1 VPALAVLLVAA
12 AIQPTVAVVPQ
23 LEPSGGAV
31 GLVVPDAGPRTSEA
45 RARAALL
52 CGAVVNSL
60 RDRLATC
67 PRPLVR
73 LVDPSGARI
82 LIQLPQGGLQPNDRR
97 YPIVLRGAQGLLT
110 SDSTRIPGLVSIAD
124 VAQGRLRVV
133 PSADPAA
140 SLRRLDERIEENSRV
155 RTRAFLLVM
164 AILAVL
170 ALVAPRAAVAGFV
183 AVLAANLAL
192 GAAGV
197 SDFTAVLV
205 TIGLAAAVG
214 GPLLSRLPLVPLSL
228 AIVAAYLGALAVEGT
243 WVSLSPL
250 GPAQAGRFFGIT
262 NRVEALML
270 VPALV
275 GASLPATFLP
285 GAILA
290 VVTVAGSSFG
300 ADGGG
305 AVVLVVAYAVLAVG
319 LFGRRRAIPAAAAV
333 AGAAVLAIV
342 IGPSTHVTSA
352 GSGALPDR
360 VRLSWD
366 FLANDWRFAIGTA
379 AALGGL
385 AFLVW
390 RGSRRPLPLAL
401 VAAVATS
408 LIVNDAP
415 MEVALGGLVGYL
427 TLWRYDSPG

>member
-1 VPALAVLLVAA
+1 MPALAVLLVAA

-52 CGAVVNSL
+52 CGEVVNSL
-60 RDRLATC
+60 RGRVATC
-67 PRPLVR
+67 PRPLVQ

-82 LIQLPQGGLQPNDRR
+82 LVELPEGGSQANDRR

-124 VAQGRLRVV
+124 IAQGRLRVV
-133 PSADPAA
+133 PSSDPAA
-140 SLRRLDERIEENSRV
+140 ALQQLDERIEENSRV
-155 RTRAFLLVM
+155 RTWAFLLAM
-164 AILAVL
+164 AILATL

-197 SDFTAVLV
+197 SDFTSVML

-228 AIVAAYLGALAVEGT
+228 AIVAAYLGALAAEGT

-250 GPAQAGRFFGIT
+250 GPAQAGRFFGVT

-319 LFGRRRAIPAAAAV
+319 LFGWRRAVPAAAAV

-352 GSGALPDR
+352 GGGALPDR
-360 VRLSWD
+360 VRLSWA

-379 AALGGL
+379 AALAGL
-385 AFLVW
+385 AFFVW

-427 TLWRYDSPG
+427 TLWRYDSPR

>member
-23 LEPSGGAV
+23 LEPSGGAL

-45 RARAALL
+45 RARASLL
-52 CGAVVNSL
+52 CGEVVNSL
-60 RDRLATC
+60 RGETARCA
-67 PRPLVR
+67 RPLVR
-73 LVDPSGARI
+73 LDDRRSARI
-82 LIQLPQGGLQPNDRR
+82 LMELPHGGLQPNDRR
-97 YPIVLRGAQGLLT
+97 YPIVLLGAQGLLT

-140 SLRRLDERIEENSRV
+140 YLLRLDERIDENSRV
-155 RTRAFLLVM
+155 RTPAFLLAM
-164 AILAVL
+164 GILAAL

-197 SDFTAVLV
+197 SDFTAVMV

-228 AIVAAYLGALAVEGT
+228 AIVAAYLGALAVDGT

-262 NRVEALML
+262 NRVEALLL

-305 AVVLVVAYAVLAVG
+305 AVVLVVAYAVVAVG
-319 LFGRRRAIPAAAAV
+319 LFGWRRAVPAAAAV

-352 GSGALPDR
+352 GSGALTDR
-360 VRLSWD
+360 IVLSWD
-366 FLANDWRFAIGTA
+366 LLTDDWRFTAGA
-379 AALGGL
+379 AASLL
-385 AFLVW
+385 ALAVLVW
-390 RGSRRPLPLAL
+390 RGPRRPLSLAL
-401 VAAVATS
+401 AAAVAAS

-415 MEVALGGLVGYL
+415 MEVALGGLVGYY